1 MKKAEL
7 VFVPSPLVGHIVS
20 IVELAKLL
28 LHRDDRLSI
37 TVLVI
42 KHPADPIANTV
53 VQQVV
58 SADARIRHLNLPEIE
73 PPPEEMAVKC
83 PENYM
88 ATYIKSYRSHAKHAI
103 VNSVLSSDSG
113 ESPPL
118 AGIVFDLF
126 CSSMV
131 DVANDLGVPSYL
143 FYTSGA
149 GFLGLN
155 LYLPIRESLVGREY
169 SLSDPDSVVSTFASP
184 VPARVMPTF
193 AFNDDGYRSFVE
205 HGKKFRETKGLIIN
219 TFAELEPYA
228 VKALESDPDLPPVYT
243 VGPMLAPKKEH
254 AGKEE
259 IINWLSEQPPSS
271 VVFLCF
277 GSQGGFEAPQI
288 HQIAT
293 ALERSGH
300 RFLWSIRRPWSLT
313 SSERASDFTSFD
325 PILPAGFAERT
336 RNRGKVCGWAP
347 QVEVLAHP
355 ATAAFVSHCGW
366 NSTLESMWH
375 GVPMV
380 TWPIYAEQQTNAF
393 QLVKELGLAV
403 ELTVDYRRA
412 QGSENV
418 VMAEQI
424 EKAIESVMEAEN
436 PVRKRGKEMGEM
448 SRKALK
454 EGGSSFISLRRLIDD
469 IIHNS
474 KLC

>member
-7 VFVPSPLVGHIVS
+7 VFIPAPLVGHIVS

-28 LHRDDRLSI
+28 LDRDDRLSI

-42 KHPADPIANTV
+42 KQPADPIANTV

-58 SADARIRHLNLPEIE
+58 SADSRIRCFNLPEME
-73 PPPEEMAVKC
+73 PPPEEMILKV
-83 PENYM
+83 PENYLS
-88 ATYIKSYRSHAKHAI
+88 AYIKSHRSHAKHAI
-103 VNSVLSSDSG
+103 VNNVLSSDSG
-113 ESPPL
+113 ESPAL
-118 AGIVFDLF
+118 GGIVFDLF
-126 CSSMV
+126 SSSMV

-149 GFLGLN
+149 GFLGVN
-155 LYLPIRESLVGREY
+155 LYLVIRERLGGREY
-169 SLSDPDSVVSTFASP
+169 TLADPDSVVSTFASP

-193 AFNDDGYRSFVE
+193 AFIEEGYRVFVE
-205 HGKKFRETKGLIIN
+205 HGRKLRETKGMIVN

-228 VKALESDPDLPPVYT
+228 VKALGSDPDLPPVYT
-243 VGPMLAPKKEH
+243 VGPLLAPQKEH

-313 SSERASDFTSFD
+313 SSERAGDFTSFD
-325 PILPAGFAERT
+325 PILPPGFAGRT

-347 QVEVLAHP
+347 QVEVLAHR
-355 ATAAFVSHCGW
+355 ATGAFVSHCGW

-418 VMAEQI
+418 VMAEEI
-424 EKAIESVMEAEN
+424 ERAIRSVMEAEN
-436 PVRKRGKEMGEM
+436 PVRKRAKEMGEM

-454 EGGSSFISLRRLIDD
+454 EGSFSP
-469 IIHNS
+469 S
-474 KLC
+474 V

>member
-7 VFVPSPLVGHIVS
+7 LFVPAPLVGHIVS
-20 IVELAKLL
+20 MVELAKLL
-28 LHRDDRLSI
+28 LDRDDRLSI

-53 VQQVV
+53 VQSVV
-58 SADARIRHLNLPEIE
+58 SSDARIRHLNLPEME
-73 PPPEEMAVKC
+73 PPPEEMAVKS
-83 PENYM
+83 PENCM
-88 ATYIKSYRSHAKHAI
+88 GTYIKSYRSHAKHAI
-103 VNSVLSSDSG
+103 VNTVLSSDSG
-113 ESPPL
+113 EAPAL
-118 AGIVFDLF
+118 AGIVFDFF

-131 DVANDLGVPSYL
+131 DVANDLGVPAYL
-143 FYTSGA
+143 FYASGA
-149 GFLGLN
+149 GFLGAH
-155 LYLPIRESLVGREY
+155 LYYTIREILVGREY
-169 SLSDPDSVVSTFASP
+169 TLLDPDSVVSTFATP
-184 VPARVMPTF
+184 VPARVMPTVV
-193 AFNDDGYRSFVE
+193 FNDDGYRSFVE
-205 HGKKFRETKGLIIN
+205 HGRKFRETKGMIVN
-219 TFAELEPYA
+219 TFAEMEPFA

-243 VGPMLAPKKEH
+243 VGPLLAPQKEH

-293 ALERSGH
+293 ALERSGR
-300 RFLWSIRRPWSLT
+300 RFLWSIRRPCSLT

-325 PILPAGFAERT
+325 TILPPGFAERT

-347 QVEVLAHP
+347 QVEVLAHR

-403 ELTVDYRRA
+403 ELRVDYRRT
-412 QGSENV
+412 QDSENV
-418 VMAEQI
+418 VMAEEI
-424 EKAIESVMEAEN
+424 EKAIQSVMEAEN
-436 PVRKRGKEMGEM
+436 PVRKE
-448 SRKALK
+448 LK
-454 EGGSSFISLRRLIDD
+454 RWERRAGRR
-469 IIHNS
+469 
-474 KLC
+474 

>member
-1 MKKAEL
+1 MKNAEL
-7 VFVPSPLVGHIVS
+7 LFVPAPMVGHIVS
-20 IVELAKLL
+20 MVELAKLL
-28 LHRDDRLSI
+28 LDRDDRLSI

-53 VQQVV
+53 VQNVV
-58 SADARIRHLNLPEIE
+58 SSDARIRHVDLPEME
-73 PPPEEMAVKC
+73 PPPEEMAVKS
-83 PENYM
+83 PENYF

-113 ESPPL
+113 EAPAL
-118 AGIVFDLF
+118 AGIVFDFF

-131 DVANDLGVPSYL
+131 DVANDLGAPSYL
-143 FYTSGA
+143 FYASGA
-149 GFLGLN
+149 GFLGIN
-155 LYLPIRESLVGREY
+155 LYYPIREILVGREY
-169 SLSDPDSVVSTFASP
+169 TLLDPDSVVSTFATP
-184 VPARVMPTF
+184 VPARVMPTA

-205 HGKKFRETKGLIIN
+205 HGKKFRETKGMIIN
-219 TFAELEPYA
+219 TFAELEAYA

-243 VGPMLAPKKEH
+243 VGPLLAPQKEH

-277 GSQGGFEAPQI
+277 GSQGAFEAPQI

-300 RFLWSIRRPWSLT
+300 RFLWSIRWPSSLT
-313 SSERASDFTSFD
+313 ISENQ
-325 PILPAGFAERT
+325 ILPAGFLERT
-336 RNRGKVCGWAP
+336 KLRGKVCGWTP
-347 QVEVLAHP
+347 QMEVLAHR
-355 ATAAFVSHCGW
+355 ATAAFLSHCGW

-380 TWPIYAEQQTNAF
+380 TWPIYAEQQANAF

-403 ELTVDYRRA
+403 ELRVDYRRT
-412 QGSENV
+412 QDSENV
-418 VMAEQI
+418 VMAEEI

-436 PVRKRGKEMGEM
+436 PVRKRAKEMGEM

-454 EGGSSFISLRRLIDD
+454 EGGSSFISLQHLIED
-469 IIHNS
+469 IIHNI

>member
-1 MKKAEL
+1 MKKVEL
-7 VFVPSPLVGHIVS
+7 VFIPAPMVGHIVS

-28 LHRDDRLSI
+28 LDRDDRLSI

-42 KHPADPIANTV
+42 KQPADPIANTV
-53 VQQVV
+53 VQNVV
-58 SADARIRHLNLPEIE
+58 SADARIRHLNLPEME
-73 PPPEEMAVKC
+73 PPPEEMILKV
-83 PENYM
+83 PEIYLS
-88 ATYIKSYRSHAKHAI
+88 AYIKSHRSQAKHAI
-103 VNSVLSSDSG
+103 VNNVLSSDSG

-118 AGIVFDLF
+118 AGIVFDFF

-149 GFLGLN
+149 GFLGVN
-155 LYLPIRESLVGREY
+155 HYLVIRESLGGREY
-169 SLSDPDSVVSTFASP
+169 TLSDTDSVVSTFASP

-205 HGKKFRETKGLIIN
+205 HGKKFRETKGMIIN
-219 TFAELEPYA
+219 TFAEMEPYA

-243 VGPMLAPKKEH
+243 VGPMLAPQKEH

-259 IINWLSEQPPSS
+259 IIDWLSEQPPSS

-288 HQIAT
+288 HQVAT

-300 RFLWSIRRPWSLT
+300 RFLWSVRRPWSLT

-325 PILPAGFAERT
+325 QILPAGFLERT
-336 RNRGKVCGWAP
+336 KIRGKVCGWAP
-347 QVEVLAHP
+347 QVEVLAHS

-366 NSTLESMWH
+366 NSTLESIWH

-436 PVRKRGKEMGEM
+436 PVRKRAKEMGEK
-448 SRKALK
+448 SREALK
-454 EGGSSFISLRRLIDD
+454 EGGSSFISLQRLIHD
-469 IIHNS
+469 IIHNI